1 MAARNVFA
9 DFTALARR
17 VGGINLGQGFPS
29 FGAPRFVK
37 EAAVEAIRTAGA
49 NQYTRPGGHPV
60 LVESVA
66 RFYSPHFG
74 RTLDPLTE
82 VCSCNGAQEG
92 LFLAISAFA
101 QKGCVGRPALAQRCG
116 GTAARH
122 SSIHFGDLTLSRP
135 PPPQPPVQ

>member
-1 MAARNVFA
+1 MAAARNVFA

-37 EAAVEAIRTAGA
+37 EAAVEAIRTAGV
-49 NQYTRPGGHPV
+49 NQYTRPGGHPL
-60 LVESVA
+60 LVEAVA
-66 RFYSPHFG
+66 DFYSPHFG
-74 RTLDPLTE
+74 RTLDPLAE

-101 QKGCVGRPALAQRCG
+101 QKGCVFANARRAAPPARSARPHRAAPPCPSAQRRG
-116 GTAARH
+116 A
-122 SSIHFGDLTLSRP
+122 DD
-135 PPPQPPVQ
+135 